1 MDGKRGRGRPR
12 KANLDSIEEAKITTV
27 ENEIDNGNF
36 DFSDSS
42 GNNSSNFNPLGD
54 TPIERDYATPK
65 IEQGF
70 TEDLE
75 EPTFHIKSFDEIKKE
90 SPNQQSVPSSSNG
103 QPMVQSN
110 DPLMNPNPAMNELED
125 KDKLLAS
132 EQMVDAVL
140 DTYDTICTF
149 GTAIGKVKEQEVQN
163 AIDEGRINP
172 SRRLTV
178 DEQGNSVSVMEF
190 VRGYNE
196 QVTEAVKPDPA
207 FRKRV
212 KPPMVRIFAKRGWGM
227 TDEQFVLFAF
237 GKDISMKAITL
248 FSMKKGMKDILSRL
262 EEEASDAP
270 PQKRTYEKTSN
281 STPPPPPPPAPS
293 NPTTNADD
301 DFFETETISN
311 DELAYF
317 ERMQQLIRE
326 REEINRAAEEARKQ
340 EGVEKMQIKFDENP
354 LRENQRRDY
363 PEPKVEEHFVKGGE
377 ITEEPSQN
385 DNSSPAQSQEN
396 NEIVE

>member
-12 KANLDSIEEAKITTV
+12 KTNLDSIEEAKITTV

-36 DFSDSS
+36 NFDSI
-42 GNNSSNFNPLGD
+42 GEGGSNFNPLGE
-54 TPIERDYATPK
+54 TPISRDYATPK
-65 IEQGF
+65 IEEGF
-70 TEDLE
+70 TEELE
-75 EPTFHIKSFDEIKKE
+75 EPTFHVKSFDEIKNEK
-90 SPNQQSVPSSSNG
+90 PNQQSAPTSSSG

-110 DPLMNPNPAMNELED
+110 DPLMNPNPAMNELDD

-140 DTYDTICTF
+140 DTYDTVCTF
-149 GTAIGKVKEQEVQN
+149 GTTIGKVKEQEVQN

-172 SRRLTV
+172 QRRLTV

-207 FRKRV
+207 FRKKV

-262 EEEASDAP
+262 EEEASDSP
-270 PQKRTYEKTSN
+270 PQKRSYDKAAN
-281 STPPPPPPPAPS
+281 PSTPPPPPPPPPS
-293 NPTTNADD
+293 ATSDAEQ
-301 DFFETETISN
+301 DFFETESISN
-311 DELAYF
+311 EELAYF
-317 ERMQQLIRE
+317 ERMQQLMRE

-340 EGVEKMQIKFDENP
+340 EGVEKMDINFDDNP
-354 LRENQRRDY
+354 LRENQRREY
-363 PEPKVEEHFVKGGE
+363 PEPKVEEHFIKGGE
-377 ITEEPSQN
+377 IKEEPLEMN
-385 DNSSPAQSQEN
+385 NSSSSQSDEN
-396 NEIVE
+396 NQTDL